1 MKSIV
6 STIILVLIT
15 SIVFSQEKI
24 IISSVNISGNKIT
37 KKEIIIRELVF
48 YINSI
53 TTKIELEYNITESQK
68 NLTNLK
74 LFNFNEIRYTII
86 DSLVEID
93 IEVVERWYFWPY
105 PIFEVSERNFNS
117 WWNEFKAS
125 KFSDFSRLNYGLFL
139 NWNNFRG
146 RNELIQLK
154 IRRGFKEHYLISYQL
169 PFINRS
175 KTLGL
180 NTDLQMFRRKKTF
193 YKTENDS
200 LFYFTNNANFTSKD
214 YELSAE
220 IVFRKNTNQT
230 HRLKIQHLITEID
243 STITIMNPNYL
254 NNNNVSGD
262 YTKFSYL
269 FTNETRDYI
278 EYPLSGYLFE
288 IEAIKNLKGTS
299 PVNHLEIVGKV
310 EKHIELKNRFFL
322 GSSFKSKWSSD
333 GYQPYFAQEGFGFDD
348 YVRGYEYY
356 VIDGQD
362 FWLSKTVL
370 KYALIQKTNFEI
382 PYVKMKQFNKSHY
395 SLYLGLFSD
404 MGYVVDNQN
413 STQNNLSNQLLWGNG
428 ISIDYVTYYDKL
440 LRIEFSINHLGEK
453 GVFLHF
459 SNPFGSKDKL

>member
-15 SIVFSQEKI
+15 SIVFSKEKI
-24 IISSVNISGNKIT
+24 IISSINISGNKIT

-53 TTKIELEYNITESQK
+53 TTKIELEDNITESQK
-68 NLTNLK
+68 NLTNSK
-74 LFNFNEIRYTII
+74 LFNFNEIRYRII

-93 IEVVERWYFWPY
+93 IEVVEKWYFWPY
-105 PIFEVSERNFNS
+105 PIFEISERNFNS
-117 WWNEFKAS
+117 WWNEFKSS

-243 STITIMNPNYL
+243 STITIMNPKYL
-254 NNNNVSGD
+254 NNNNVSGN

-269 FTNETRDYI
+269 FTDENRDYI

-288 IEAIKNLKGTS
+288 IEAIKHLKGTS

-310 EKHIELKNRFFL
+310 EKHIKLKNRFFL

-413 STQNNLSNQLLWGNG
+413 SAQNNLSNQLQWGNG

>member
-15 SIVFSQEKI
+15 SIVFSQERI

-370 KYALIQKTNFEI
+370 KYALIQKTNFKI

>member
-53 TTKIELEYNITESQK
+53 TTKIELEDNITESQK

-154 IRRGFKEHYLISYQL
+154 IRRGFKEHYLISYKL

-230 HRLKIQHLITEID
+230 HRLKIQHLIYL
-243 STITIMNPNYL
+243 IT
-254 NNNNVSGD
+254 
-262 YTKFSYL
+262 
-269 FTNETRDYI
+269 
-278 EYPLSGYLFE
+278 
-288 IEAIKNLKGTS
+288 
-299 PVNHLEIVGKV
+299 
-310 EKHIELKNRFFL
+310 
-322 GSSFKSKWSSD
+322 
-333 GYQPYFAQEGFGFDD
+333 
-348 YVRGYEYY
+348 
-356 VIDGQD
+356 
-362 FWLSKTVL
+362 
-370 KYALIQKTNFEI
+370 
-382 PYVKMKQFNKSHY
+382 
-395 SLYLGLFSD
+395 
-404 MGYVVDNQN
+404 
-413 STQNNLSNQLLWGNG
+413 
-428 ISIDYVTYYDKL
+428 
-440 LRIEFSINHLGEK
+440 
-453 GVFLHF
+453 
-459 SNPFGSKDKL
+459 

>member
-53 TTKIELEYNITESQK
+53 TTKIELEDNITESQK

-74 LFNFNEIRYTII
+74 LFNFNEIDYTII
-86 DSLVEID
+86 DSLVKID

-288 IEAIKNLKGTS
+288 IEAIKNFKGTS

-322 GSSFKSKWSSD
+322 GSSLKSKW
-333 GYQPYFAQEGFGFDD
+333 
-348 YVRGYEYY
+348 
-356 VIDGQD
+356 
-362 FWLSKTVL
+362 
-370 KYALIQKTNFEI
+370 
-382 PYVKMKQFNKSHY
+382 
-395 SLYLGLFSD
+395 
-404 MGYVVDNQN
+404 
-413 STQNNLSNQLLWGNG
+413 
-428 ISIDYVTYYDKL
+428 
-440 LRIEFSINHLGEK
+440 
-453 GVFLHF
+453 
-459 SNPFGSKDKL
+459 

>member
-269 FTNETRDYI
+269 FTNESRDYI

-288 IEAIKNLKGTS
+288 VEAIKNLKGTS

>member
-6 STIILVLIT
+6 STTILVLIT
-15 SIVFSQEKI
+15 SIVFGQEKI
-24 IISSVNISGNKIT
+24 IISNINISGNKIT

-53 TTKIELEYNITESQK
+53 TTKIELEDNITESQK

-74 LFNFNEIRYTII
+74 LFNFNEIDYTII

-105 PIFEVSERNFNS
+105 PIFEISERNFNS